1 MILLKKKVQLH
12 TFFIKKYYAT
22 KFFKD
27 KYFLLWHLAKY
38 SYKAKKNVKKLI
50 SLYLTNLKKNKI
62 NNYFLLTNWQVKM
75 PYNKIVLA
83 NENSLYLNTYLT
95 YLNWL
100 NAIKKTLLFK
110 NTIKFLYFI
119 QISNRYIWLLKKYKL
134 LKNYTLQEKHKL
146 LLQTSLKKIKKTLT
160 KAQFFK
166 KKKKARLLIFKKKQN
181 KNLFF
186 FKANQIEFL
195 SQDSLEYLQIF
206 FFNLLN
212 FTLEDNDKL
221 VTLLKEFEYFYISNK
236 FLIKTAI
243 SNYTQYYEDWSK
255 TLVFDDIKQNEN
267 WPQPVNVEKFTL
279 LVFMHKNLLANSLQN
294 EIFEQKKINIL
305 DSVNTYSQYSIPKI
319 FNILFQIYLIET
331 ILTI

>member
-160 KAQFFK
+160 KAKFFK

>member
-160 KAQFFK
+160 KAQFLK

>member
-1 MILLKKKVQLH
+1 
-12 TFFIKKYYAT
+12 
-22 KFFKD
+22 
-27 KYFLLWHLAKY
+27 
-38 SYKAKKNVKKLI
+38 
-50 SLYLTNLKKNKI
+50 
-62 NNYFLLTNWQVKM
+62 M

-160 KAQFFK
+160 KAKFLK

>member
-160 KAQFFK
+160 KAKFLK
-166 KKKKARLLIFKKKQN
+166 KKKKTRLLIFKKKQN

>member
-160 KAQFFK
+160 KAKFLK

>member
-1 MILLKKKVQLH
+1 MILLKKKVKLH

-50 SLYLTNLKKNKI
+50 VLYVNNLKKNKI
-62 NNYFLLTNWQVKM
+62 NNYFLFTNWQIQM
-75 PYNKIVLA
+75 SYNKLALA

-100 NAIKKTLLFK
+100 NTIKKTLLFK

-119 QISNRYIWLLKKYKL
+119 QMSNRYIWLLKKYKL
-134 LKNYTLQEKHKL
+134 LKNYTLQEKYKL
-146 LLQTSLKKIKKTLT
+146 LLKSSLKKFKTNLT
-160 KAQFFK
+160 QVKFLK
-166 KKKKARLLIFKKKQN
+166 KKKKRHVLLFKKKQN

-186 FKANQIEFL
+186 YKANQIEFL

-221 VTLLKEFEYFYISNK
+221 ITLLKEFEYFYISNK

-255 TLVFDDIKQNEN
+255 TLIFDDIKQNEN

-279 LVFMHKNLLANSLQN
+279 LVFMNKNLLANSLQN
-294 EIFEQKKINIL
+294 EIFEQKKITIL

>member
-166 KKKKARLLIFKKKQN
+166 KKKKHVYLSLKKN
-181 KNLFF
+181 KIKIYFF
-186 FKANQIEFL
+186 LRQIK
-195 SQDSLEYLQIF
+195 
-206 FFNLLN
+206 LN
-212 FTLEDNDKL
+212 F
-221 VTLLKEFEYFYISNK
+221 
-236 FLIKTAI
+236 
-243 SNYTQYYEDWSK
+243 
-255 TLVFDDIKQNEN
+255 
-267 WPQPVNVEKFTL
+267 
-279 LVFMHKNLLANSLQN
+279 
-294 EIFEQKKINIL
+294 
-305 DSVNTYSQYSIPKI
+305 
-319 FNILFQIYLIET
+319 YLRIR
-331 ILTI
+331 